1 MATETAESAG
11 GMPQLDI
18 GTFPNQ
24 IFWLLVALIAI
35 YFLMSRIALPRIA
48 NVLAERQGAIQRD
61 LDAAEDMK
69 QKAVEAEEAY
79 NKALADARAE
89 AQRIAAVTTIP
100 QINTLVQVW
109 NGFLALA
116 VLMWIGSLSYFAPA
130 RRPDVRYP
138 VTCTL
143 NSGTCHT

>member
-18 GTFPNQ
+18 ATFPNQ

-79 NKALADARAE
+79 NLSL
-89 AQRIAAVTTIP
+89 I
-100 QINTLVQVW
+100 QI
-109 NGFLALA
+109 
-116 VLMWIGSLSYFAPA
+116 
-130 RRPDVRYP
+130 
-138 VTCTL
+138 
-143 NSGTCHT
+143 